1 MKRLNKTLIIIIL
14 SVLSLFIN
22 NNNNNNNKRLG
33 EPGFNLIDLG
43 QYVHG
48 GRGNKYSESRCVNV
62 S

>member
-14 SVLSLFIN
+14 SVLSLFI
-22 NNNNNNNKRLG
+22 NNNNKRLG